1 MNDEGK
7 SIKEIKRQDYIKLI
21 ELVGRKR
28 ADEIFE
34 GDENLDDDTKYPI
47 REIRTTIFFAS
58 FRKHIITKLGKTIL
72 IVIIGILI
80 SIMVY
85 SKISYYW

>member
-7 SIKEIKRQDYIKLI
+7 SIKEIKREDYIKLI
-21 ELVGRKR
+21 DLVGRKR

-47 REIRTTIFFAS
+47 REIRTTIFIAS
-58 FRKHIITKLGKTIL
+58 LRKYIITKPGKTIL

-80 SIMVY
+80 LIMAY
-85 SKISYYW
+85 NKISYYW

>member
-7 SIKEIKRQDYIKLI
+7 NIKEIKREDYIKLI
-21 ELVGRKR
+21 DLVGRKR

-34 GDENLDDDTKYPI
+34 SDGNLDDDTKYPI
-47 REIRTTIFFAS
+47 REIRTTIFFS
-58 FRKHIITKLGKTIL
+58 SLRKYIIAKPGKTLL

-80 SIMVY
+80 SIIVY
-85 SKISYYW
+85 GNISFYW